1 MERRR
6 AVLVDDGVD
15 DSEREGDEATSVG
28 DGAAA
33 ALRSW
38 LKQSPTRLGRALW
51 TFGLWVYP
59 SVSRSLG
66 ERLVCVSPLAG
77 LLVTW

>member
-6 AVLVDDGVD
+6 AVPVDDGVD

-28 DGAAA
+28 DGVAA

-51 TFGLWVYP
+51 TFGLWVCP

-66 ERLVCVSPLAG
+66 ERLVYVSPLAG
-77 LLVTW
+77 ILVTW